1 MVTTTQTQAA
11 RKAIESLYD
20 DTCDVIVHA
29 KVTDA
34 VTHVT
39 SFADKTIIAA
49 QPCRLSYKSIPTTG
63 DGSAA
68 TMAQSVKLIISPDID
83 VPAGSKLVVTHK
95 GTTTDYK
102 RSGKPAVYSTHQEI
116 ELTLFDRWA

>member
-1 MVTTTQTQAA
+1 MVTATEAA

-20 DTCDVIVHA
+20 STCDVIVHD

-39 SFADKTIIAA
+39 SFADKTLIAT
-49 QPCRLSYKSIPTTG
+49 QPCRLSYKSIPITG
-63 DGSAA
+63 DGSTA
-68 TMAQSVKLIISPDID
+68 TMAQSVKLIVSPDVD
-83 VPAGSKLVVTHK
+83 VPTGSKLDVTHN
-95 GTTTDYK
+95 GVTTAYK
-102 RSGKPAVYSTHQEI
+102 RSGKPAIYSTHQEI